1 MIAKLRYVSAVCVV
15 CLLLRGVWK
24 KEERRASVGGLEL
37 CLGMKGEEEEDLFA

>member
-1 MIAKLRYVSAVCVV
+1 MFVGKRGVFVK
-15 CLLLRGVWK
+15 RGVWK